1 MKLLFGKSVGAV
13 AFAGAMGF
21 ALSGC
26 SGVEA
31 LSEHGDLDVHTHTS
45 ETVFLDPVPA
55 SQKTVYIG
63 VRNTSD
69 YPEIDV
75 RGPLMQALQARG
87 YTIVD
92 GPDSAHYML
101 QANVLQAGK
110 LDDGA
115 RGRLLGGGYGQPLL
129 AGALAGGI
137 TGAAT
142 NSWGAATGVGLGV
155 TAATMLFNAA
165 YQDVTYAVTV
175 DIQISE
181 RPLHGAR
188 VHQYTHNHRGSA
200 NYRLHQEVDEAT
212 PTSFAAS
219 GGASV
224 NSTNR
229 DQFVEENADYKQYQ
243 VRDVAYADKVNL
255 KMQEAVPILAQR
267 LTSSLANLFE

>member
-1 MKLLFGKSVGAV
+1 
-13 AFAGAMGF
+13 
-21 ALSGC
+21 
-26 SGVEA
+26 
-31 LSEHGDLDVHTHTS
+31 
-45 ETVFLDPVPA
+45 
-55 SQKTVYIG
+55 
-63 VRNTSD
+63 
-69 YPEIDV
+69 
-75 RGPLMQALQARG
+75 
-87 YTIVD
+87 
-92 GPDSAHYML
+92 
-101 QANVLQAGK
+101 
-110 LDDGA
+110 
-115 RGRLLGGGYGQPLL
+115 
-129 AGALAGGI
+129 
-137 TGAAT
+137 
-142 NSWGAATGVGLGV
+142 
-155 TAATMLFNAA
+155 MLFNAA

-188 VHQYTHNHRGSA
+188 VHQYTRNHRGSA